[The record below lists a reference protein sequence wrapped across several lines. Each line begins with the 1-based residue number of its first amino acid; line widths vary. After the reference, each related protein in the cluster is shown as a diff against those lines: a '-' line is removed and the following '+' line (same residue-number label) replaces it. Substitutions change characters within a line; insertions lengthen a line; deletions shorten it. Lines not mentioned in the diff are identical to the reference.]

1 MAALRGPKACP
12 MLPAGQGKG
21 AFVHPNPSAPRRA
34 VHPVLF
40 FFLYFGFGAPGGFLT
55 GTIEWFYSK
64 AGVSTAAF
72 GLIVSIALA
81 AQVLKVLWAPLVDT
95 TLNVKAWY
103 LLAIAVIIPCLL
115 WSANLPIGAAS
126 AVKLGVLSLV
136 VSIASSFLGMA
147 ADSLMAHD
155 TAPERRGAAGGWSQ
169 AGNLGGG
176 GIGGGAGLWVASHFH
191 SLPISGAV
199 VAAGTAACALALL
212 FAPKAQPVSS
222 HANYLATLRLV
233 VIDCWQAC
241 KARLG
246 WLTLFALVLPLGAG
260 GAQQLFSAISKE
272 WRVNVDLIT
281 NINWVVGVV
290 TGVAAILGGYLCD
303 RMDRKSAYVLFGVV
317 GGVICAV
324 IALTPRTPEW
334 FVVFVFAYSAA
345 LGLSYAAFSAA
356 TLEAIGGGAAA
367 TKYTL
372 FASISN
378 IPVALMPALDGW
390 ADTRWNVGAL
400 LWTEF
405 ATAAAAAVIF
415 MLVAMATRPRRVLVA
430 A

>member
-1 MAALRGPKACP
+1 
-12 MLPAGQGKG
+12 
-21 AFVHPNPSAPRRA
+21 VEPSQSAPPRRA

-55 GTIEWFYSK
+55 GTIEYFYSK

-103 LLAIAVIIPCLL
+103 LLAIAVIVPCLL
-115 WSANLPIGAAS
+115 LSANLPIAPAS

-176 GIGGGAGLWVASHFH
+176 GIGGGAGLWVASQFH
-191 SLPISGAV
+191 SLPISGVV
-199 VAAGTAACALALL
+199 VAAGTAACALALM
-212 FAPKAQPVSS
+212 FAPKAHAVAS

-233 VIDCWQAC
+233 VVDCWRVC

-246 WLTLFALVLPLGAG
+246 WLTLFVLVLPLGAG
-260 GAQQLFSAISKE
+260 GAQQLFSALAKE
-272 WRVNVDLIT
+272 WGVGVDLLT
-281 NINWVVGVV
+281 GINGLVGVA
-290 TGVAAILGGYLCD
+290 TGVAALVGGYLCD
-303 RMDRKSAYVLFGVV
+303 RMDRKAAYVLFGVI
-317 GGVICAV
+317 GGVICAA
-324 IALTPRTPEW
+324 IALMPRTPEW
-334 FVVFVFAYSAA
+334 YVVFVFAYSAA

-405 ATAAAAAVIF
+405 GTAAAAGVLFMVVAV
-415 MLVAMATRPRRVLVA
+415 ATRPRRVLAVA
-430 A
+430 

>member
-1 MAALRGPKACP
+1 VG
-12 MLPAGQGKG
+12 
-21 AFVHPNPSAPRRA
+21 PNPSATRRA
-34 VHPVLF
+34 VHPVMF

-55 GTIEWFYSK
+55 GTIELFYTN
-64 AGVSTAAF
+64 AGVSTQAF

-103 LLAIAVIIPCLL
+103 LLATAVIVPCLL
-115 WSANLPIGAAS
+115 WSANLPIGPAS
-126 AVKLGVLSLV
+126 VLKLGVISLV

-169 AGNLGGG
+169 AGNLGGAG
-176 GIGGGAGLWVASHFH
+176 VGAAAGLWVANHFH
-191 SLPISGAV
+191 SVPISGIV
-199 VAAGTAACALALL
+199 VAAGTAACALALF

-222 HANYLATLRLV
+222 HTNYLATLRLV
-233 VIDCWQAC
+233 VVDCWRVC
-241 KARLG
+241 RARAG
-246 WLTLFALVLPLGAG
+246 WLTLFVLVLPLGAG
-260 GAQQLFSAISKE
+260 GAAQLTAGLSKE
-272 WRVNVDLIT
+272 WRVKPDLL
-281 NINWVVGVV
+281 
-290 TGVAAILGGYLCD
+290 AAVLAMSSLVIAAAALVGGYICD
-303 RMDRKSAYVLFGVV
+303 RMDRKAAYVLFGVL
-317 GGVICAV
+317 GGVICAGV
-324 IALTPRTPEW
+324 ALMPRSPEW
-334 FVVFVFAYSAA
+334 FVVLAFAYAAA
-345 LGLSYAAFSAA
+345 LGMSYAAFSAA

-372 FASISN
+372 FASVSN

-405 ATAAAAAVIF
+405 GTAVAAAVIF
-415 MLVAMATRPRRVLVA
+415 MLVAVATRPRRALAVA
-430 A
+430 